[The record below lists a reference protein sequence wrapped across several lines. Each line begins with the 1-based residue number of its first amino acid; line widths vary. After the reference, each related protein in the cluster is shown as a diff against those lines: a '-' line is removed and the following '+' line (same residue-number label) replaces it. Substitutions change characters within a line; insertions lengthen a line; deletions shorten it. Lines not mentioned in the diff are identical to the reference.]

1 MVDTMNNLRDCRHYA
16 TMLCAARIARRNG
29 HNAAAD
35 MIGAYAS
42 LILYDTADPSAWP
55 MLDAVKRVMEIDQE
69 IDRPGAVL
77 MLAGIDLTTAA

>member
-1 MVDTMNNLRDCRHYA
+1 
-16 TMLCAARIARRNG
+16 
-29 HNAAAD
+29 